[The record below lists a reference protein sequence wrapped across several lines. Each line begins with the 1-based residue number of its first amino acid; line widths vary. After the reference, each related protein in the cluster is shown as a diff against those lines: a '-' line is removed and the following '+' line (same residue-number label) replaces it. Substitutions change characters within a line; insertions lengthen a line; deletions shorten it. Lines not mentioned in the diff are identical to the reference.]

1 MTQPIIDLWYEI
13 VVYISVALLA
23 AGVVITAAYFIK
35 LYGRNNASD
44 KYEFVSKN
52 QAKYFLYSAFA
63 WIAALAFYANILLQ
77 PLLETSGG
85 FEVTVIFVVTA
96 LVGFGMGYIAYIY
109 YNLYYSSVVEKR
121 LIDIRFKP
129 RISKAGQKMRLLSE
143 DEEDIHLTDEMIK
156 DEEDLKFEYDVWLDE
171 SSGEK
176 YFEKY
181 NIHFHALVCDNCEFR
196 TLTSRGEK
204 IVEHPTHE
212 TEGIMIAHY
221 KCANCDYAKEVETR
235 IPTLVSEAELH

>member
-1 MTQPIIDLWYEI
+1 MIDTWYEI
-13 VVYISVALLA
+13 VNYASVLFL
-23 AGVVITAAYFIK
+23 GVGVIITAAYFIA
-35 LYGRNNASD
+35 LYSKTNSSD

-52 QAKYFLYSAFA
+52 QAKYFMYSSFA
-63 WIAALAFYANILLQ
+63 YIAALAIYANILLR

-85 FEVTVIFVVTA
+85 FEVTVIMVVTII
-96 LVGFGMGYIAYIY
+96 VGFGMGYVAYIY
-109 YNLYYSSVVEKR
+109 DSLYYSSVVEKR
-121 LIDIRFKP
+121 LIAIRFKP
-129 RISKAGQKMRLLSE
+129 RISKSGQKMRLLSE
-143 DEEDIHLTDEMIK
+143 EEEDIHLTDEMIK

-196 TLTSRGEK
+196 TLTSSSEEV
-204 IVEHPTHE
+204 VEHPTHDK
-212 TEGIMIAHY
+212 EGLLLAHY
-221 KCANCDYAKEVETR
+221 KCANCGFTKEVETR